1 MRSSLKNIFTSAYVY
16 RQRRSLNTFGM
27 VIVILTLSLVLTLPF
42 AWRFEGVNNEIFD
55 QSYQELLADFPSQRV
70 DQKLKDYELQEGQ
83 LVPRD
88 GAKEKKEKIDASAIS
103 IGVLPELEELDT
115 LFLNNPSALIFLE
128 DMMVYQPRE
137 GDDFSAPYDRK
148 TQTKLSSQELLE
160 QFYQNYQKNYRK
172 NQKYLFVGMRHIL
185 FLLFLILYSLLAAV
199 ALNRLRLAQR
209 LDFYNLKECYGASLL
224 SLILPSLLASL
235 WGYFHLNN
243 RLMALL
249 VILLSIGQLIM
260 AYHFTGFKEKN
271 LPK

>member
-1 MRSSLKNIFTSAYVY
+1 MCSSLKNILTSAYVY
-16 RQRRSLNTFGM
+16 RQRHSLNTFGM
-27 VIVILTLSLVLTLPF
+27 VIVILALSLVLTLPF
-42 AWRFEGVNNEIFD
+42 AWRFEGVNNEVFD
-55 QSYQELLADFPSQRV
+55 QSYQELLADFPSQSV
-70 DQKLKDYELQEGQ
+70 DQELKDYELQEGQ
-83 LVPRD
+83 LVPRG
-88 GAKEKKEKIDASAIS
+88 GAKEKKEIIDAPAIS
-103 IGVLPELEELDT
+103 IGILPKLEELDT
-115 LFLNNPSALIFLE
+115 LFLNNPSVFIFLE

-137 GDDFSAPYDRK
+137 GDDFSAPYNRN
-148 TQTKLSSQELLE
+148 TQDKLSSQDLLE

-172 NQKYLFVGMRHIL
+172 SQKYLFVGMRHIL

-199 ALNRLRLAQR
+199 ILNRLRLAQR
-209 LDFYNLKECYGASLL
+209 LDFYNLKECYGAILL

>member
-1 MRSSLKNIFTSAYVY
+1 MRSSLKNILTSAYVY

-27 VIVILTLSLVLTLPF
+27 VVVILVLSLILTLPF
-42 AWRFEGVNNEIFD
+42 ALGFQGVNNEVFD

-70 DQKLKDYELQEGQ
+70 DQKLKDYALQEGQ
-83 LVPRD
+83 LVSREGSEEREQKLDEP
-88 GAKEKKEKIDASAIS
+88 AIS
-103 IGVLPELEELDT
+103 IGFLPELEELDT
-115 LFLNNPSALIFLE
+115 LFLNNPSAFIFLE

-137 GDDFSAPYDRK
+137 GDDFSAPYNRN

-199 ALNRLRLAQR
+199 VLNRLRLAQR
-209 LDFYNLKECYGASLL
+209 FDFYNLKECYGASLL

-249 VILLSIGQLIM
+249 VILFSIGQLIM
-260 AYHFTGFKEKN
+260 AYHFTGFKEKS

>member
-42 AWRFEGVNNEIFD
+42 AWRFQGVNNEVFD

-70 DQKLKDYELQEGQ
+70 DQKLKGYELREGR

-88 GAKEKKEKIDASAIS
+88 GAKKKEKIAAPAIS
-103 IGVLPELEELDT
+103 IGILPELEELDT
-115 LFLNNPSALIFLE
+115 LFLNNPSAFIFLE

-137 GDDFSAPYDRK
+137 GDDFSAPYNRN

-199 ALNRLRLAQR
+199 VLNRLRLAQR

-224 SLILPSLLASL
+224 SLILPSFLASL

-249 VILLSIGQLIM
+249 VVLFSIGQLIM